1 MLRLLVVK
9 SLLLIYLVALSGC
22 SQSAHLSR
30 NYVYQYTLVA
40 LEPLENYGDGGI
52 GGPRGLDIPIGDT
65 LVAES
70 ASFLTGVP
78 AYSLV
83 LYQQKATW
91 VFGALSKTSVV
102 GKKKVAPLYHAN
114 PPVKVIYKRES
125 TK

>member
-102 GKKKVAPLYHAN
+102 GKKK
-114 PPVKVIYKRES
+114 
-125 TK
+125 